1 MEYRA
6 LIIAL
11 VFVLNAIP
19 AWAFETRKPQRDEH
33 RLRIELEEVPSPA
46 QENMDRYVRDLAA
59 DAQKDATPEERARK
73 DDAAKER
80 QVKVINPLPLF
91 RW

>member
-11 VFVLNAIP
+11 IFVLNAIP

-33 RLRIELEEVPSPA
+33 RLRIELEAVPSPA

-59 DAQKDATPEERARK
+59 DAQKEATPEERARK

-80 QVKVINPLPLF
+80 QGKVINPLPLF

>member
-1 MEYRA
+1 MNYRA

-19 AWAFETRKPQRDEH
+19 AWAFETRKPQRDEP
-33 RLRIELEEVPSPA
+33 RLRIELEAVPSAA

-73 DDAAKER
+73 DAAAKER
-80 QVKVINPLPLF
+80 QVKVINPLPVF

>member
-1 MEYRA
+1 MVYRA

-33 RLRIELEEVPSPA
+33 RLRIELEAVPSPA

-73 DDAAKER
+73 DEAAKER

>member
-1 MEYRA
+1 MNYRA

-19 AWAFETRKPQRDEH
+19 AWAFETRKPQRDKN
-33 RLRIELEEVPSPA
+33 RLHVELETVPSPA
-46 QENMDRYVRDLAA
+46 QENMDRYVRDIAA

-73 DDAAKER
+73 DDAVKER

>member
-1 MEYRA
+1 MKYVG
-6 LIIAL
+6 LIFTL

-19 AWAFETRKPQRDEH
+19 ASAFEMRNPPRDKR
-33 RLRIELEEVPSPA
+33 RLRIELEEVPSSA

-59 DAQKDATPEERARK
+59 DAQKDASPEERARK
-73 DDAAKER
+73 EDGAKER

>member
-1 MEYRA
+1 MKYRA

-19 AWAFETRKPQRDEH
+19 AWAFETRNPQRDEH
-33 RLRIELEEVPSPA
+33 RLRIELEAVPSPA

-73 DDAAKER
+73 EDAAKER

>member
-1 MEYRA
+1 VNYRA

-19 AWAFETRKPQRDEH
+19 AWAFETRNPQRDGP
-33 RLRIELEEVPSPA
+33 RLHIELETRPTAA

-59 DAQKDATPEERARK
+59 EAQKDASPEERARK
-73 DDAAKER
+73 QDTAKER
-80 QVKVINPLPLF
+80 QARVVNPLPLF

>member
-19 AWAFETRKPQRDEH
+19 AWAFETRKPQRDEQ
-33 RLRIELEEVPSPA
+33 RLRIELEAVPSSA

-80 QVKVINPLPLF
+80 QVKAINPLPLF

>member
-1 MEYRA
+1 MKYRY
-6 LIIAL
+6 LIFPL

-33 RLRIELEEVPSPA
+33 RLRIELEALPSPV

>member
-1 MEYRA
+1 MVYRA

-19 AWAFETRKPQRDEH
+19 AWAFETRKPQRDEP
-33 RLRIELEEVPSPA
+33 RLRIELEADPSPA

-80 QVKVINPLPLF
+80 QVKVINPLPIF

>member
-1 MEYRA
+1 MKYRA

-19 AWAFETRKPQRDEH
+19 VWAFETRKPQRDEH
-33 RLRIELEEVPSPA
+33 RLRIELEAVPSPA

>member
-1 MEYRA
+1 MEHRA

-19 AWAFETRKPQRDEH
+19 VWAFEIRKPQHDEN
-33 RLRIELEEVPSPA
+33 RLHIELEAVPSPA
-46 QENMDRYVRDLAA
+46 QANMDRYVRDLAA

>member
-1 MEYRA
+1 MVYRA

-19 AWAFETRKPQRDEH
+19 AWAFETRKPQRDEP
-33 RLRIELEEVPSPA
+33 RLRIELEAVPSPA
-46 QENMDRYVRDLAA
+46 QDNMDRYVRDLAA

>member
-19 AWAFETRKPQRDEH
+19 AWAFEIRKPQRDEN
-33 RLRIELEEVPSPA
+33 RLRIELEAVPSPA
-46 QENMDRYVRDLAA
+46 QANMDRYIRDLAA

>member
-1 MEYRA
+1 MEHRA

-19 AWAFETRKPQRDEH
+19 GWAFETRKPQRDEN
-33 RLRIELEEVPSPA
+33 RLHIELEAVPSPA
-46 QENMDRYVRDLAA
+46 QANMDRYVRDLAA